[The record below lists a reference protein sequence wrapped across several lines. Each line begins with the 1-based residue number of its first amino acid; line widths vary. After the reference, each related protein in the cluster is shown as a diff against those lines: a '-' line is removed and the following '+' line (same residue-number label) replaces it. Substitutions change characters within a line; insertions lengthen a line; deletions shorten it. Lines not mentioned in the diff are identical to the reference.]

1 MIRCL
6 ILLVTRH
13 RYGEP
18 VHDERVV
25 VGENLR
31 IGRGT
36 DCAVHLPDP
45 RVKFLH
51 ATIYFSYDGTLR
63 VEGKGNVLAGPRGL
77 VQELE
82 LQPGSSIG
90 VGPYRL
96 QMEPNRPGYDLVLSV
111 ELVQPLPDEG
121 RELQA
126 RSNTSL
132 ARTSLSMRGMALGLA
147 AVIIAAFLIL
157 PMLYAARPDMHKA
170 VQRLPMAP
178 DEAWNPGPMSA
189 AHHAFASNCSACHQQ
204 PFVQV
209 RDAACS
215 KCHQNIGDH
224 APAHRLQTLA
234 FGGTRCAQC
243 HLEHKGE
250 QMLAHGNGS
259 QCVACHGDIRHR
271 VPAATLAN
279 IGDFRT
285 QHPPFQLTMVDAEGK
300 RGAQR
305 VPQDGAAL
313 EDSGLKF
320 PHDVHLRKAGVD
332 SPGGKVKLACVSCH
346 EPDQVGMRHKPVVM
360 QQHCA
365 GCHKLAFEPAVSARE
380 VPHGSV
386 AQTMTVLR
394 EFYAG
399 ISIGERP
406 IEVMTVDGMLR
417 RPGNGAATIAHR
429 QASDWAEA
437 KAMATARDL
446 IEVRV
451 CTTCHVVQRVE
462 GNPASPWKIAPVRF
476 NAHWLPKARFDH
488 GQHRNVACADC
499 HAVMN
504 SHRSADIN
512 IPSIAVC
519 RKCHVGAEPVRNMVT
534 SDCSTCHGF
543 HSHPGGQP

>member
-18 VHDERVV
+18 VNDERVV

-45 RVKFLH
+45 RVQFLH
-51 ATIYFSYDGTLR
+51 ATIYLSNDGKLR
-63 VEGKGNVLAGPRGL
+63 IEGNGKVISGPRGL

-82 LQPGSSIG
+82 LSSGSSVGI
-90 VGPYRL
+90 GPYQL
-96 QMEPNRPGYDLVLSV
+96 QVEASRPDYDLVLSV
-111 ELVQPLPDEG
+111 ELVQALPDEG

-126 RSNTSL
+126 RSSTSL

-147 AVIIAAFLIL
+147 GLIIAAFLLL
-157 PMLYAARPDMHKA
+157 PMLYAAKPEMHKA
-170 VQRLPMAP
+170 AQRLPMTP

-189 AHHAFASNCSACHQQ
+189 AHHAFASDCSACHQQ

-215 KCHQNIGDH
+215 KCHQNIGEH
-224 APAHRLQTLA
+224 VPAQHLQKLA

-243 HLEHKGE
+243 HLEHKGD
-250 QMLAHGNGS
+250 QMLAHGNGN
-259 QCVACHGDIRHR
+259 QCVACHGDIKHR
-271 VPAATLAN
+271 VPASTLTD
-279 IGDFRT
+279 IGDFRN
-285 QHPPFQLTMVDAEGK
+285 QHPAFRLTMAKADGEHGL
-300 RGAQR
+300 QR
-305 VPQDGAAL
+305 VLQNDRAT
-313 EDSGLKF
+313 ENSGLKF

-332 SPGGKVKLACVSCH
+332 SPAGKVKLACSSCH
-346 EPDQVGMRHKPVVM
+346 EPDQVGMRYKPIVM

-365 GCHKLAFEPAVSARE
+365 SCHKLAFEPAVSARE

-386 AQTMTVLR
+386 PQAMTVLR

-406 IEVMTVDGMLR
+406 IDVMTVDGMLR
-417 RPGNGAATIAHR
+417 RPGNRGATIAHR
-429 QASDWAEA
+429 QASAWAEA
-437 KAMATARDL
+437 KAMTVARDL
-446 IEVRV
+446 FEVRA
-451 CTTCHVVQRVE
+451 CTTCHTVQRVD
-462 GNPASPWKIAPVRF
+462 GDSVAPWKITPVRI
-476 NAHWLPKARFDH
+476 NAHWLPKASFDH
-488 GQHRNVACADC
+488 SQHRNSACVDC

-512 IPSIAVC
+512 IPDISAC

-534 SDCSTCHGF
+534 SDCSSCHGF
-543 HSHPGGQP
+543 HSHPGGNQ